1 MAVNMTGQKCEDCSG
16 SLEYDKVN
24 KIWICPYC
32 GKTYER
38 EYRANKVQ
46 IDGLAGINE
55 NCRATLL
62 EITRSSFDIAQKNLS
77 ECERLDPNYVGT
89 IIVNCAYYL
98 FKAAKSTKEE
108 CSALLGKLKYYSQKL
123 KTDFVDVADDEV
135 GFYDLIKNPEIYA
148 VLAITFNSINVKERE
163 SFIWNYFDVENVLT
177 PTLNRSILQILFKQS
192 RYEEIDKM
200 TDNIEFIEKRYTLNE
215 ILKQYP
221 DGDDKKRIIE
231 KLLQKEA
238 FTARDQ
244 PLVENYL
251 YSTKDN
257 IFTKLLVMKYGFNI
271 GMRLKINE
279 LLKDLLSKCEDE
291 EQAVA
296 VFDSL
301 NSIKLNS
308 DDMQLVMDF
317 ILSEKCPNASVVEV
331 GLKYLKD
338 SSSLYELPAQ
348 DIITFFDKMLY
359 NCDESCEILN
369 LMISLFKISGKSYDQ
384 LTSYFLLKYNV
395 DKEHRFK
402 IISIIFEQISSIPLT
417 IMESYLYGKNLDGE
431 NKLLIIQ
438 KFFDLKLEKSYYNHF
453 LNDYVM
459 KNQDGD
465 NSISIIKYLF
475 SKELPCSS
483 DALKKV
489 VLSKMDFDKNFID
502 NIFSYDI
509 SVSTELIDEYILKC
523 SDMSKFNNYL
533 LQKLLDYR
541 FVISSESIVKY
552 IMQVSEEEIIKSDN
566 AILMINNCPKLNFP
580 NSMSISFLNDRIACN
595 FAQAYLLTGKDCP
608 SDKIKIL
615 KQLVSNK
622 VKLND
627 VMIINGKKE
636 KFKKYIL
643 DKKSVLPDEIDEICV
658 EMGVYKLFF

>member
-16 SLEYDKVN
+16 SLEYDKFN

-98 FKAAKSTKEE
+98 FKAAKSSKEE

-123 KTDFVDVADDEV
+123 KNDFVDVLDDEV

-148 VLAITFNSINVKERE
+148 VLAITFNSIAARERE
-163 SFIWNYFDVENVLT
+163 NFIWNYFDVESVLT
-177 PTLNRSILQILFKQS
+177 PTLNRSILQILFKEN
-192 RYEEIDKM
+192 RYEEIEKM

-251 YSTKDN
+251 FSTKDD
-257 IFTKLLVMKYGFNI
+257 IFTKLLVMKYGFSV

-279 LLKDLLSKCEDE
+279 VLKNLLSKCEYE
-291 EQAVA
+291 SQALA

-317 ILSEKCPNASVVEV
+317 ILSEKCPNAKIVCI

-338 SSSLYELPAQ
+338 SSSLYELSSQ
-348 DIITFFDKMLY
+348 DVISFFDKMIY
-359 NCDESCEILN
+359 TSEESCEILN
-369 LMISLFKISGKSYDQ
+369 LMISLFKINNKSWDQ
-384 LTSYFLLKYNV
+384 LTNYFLLKYNANN
-395 DKEHRFK
+395 DDRFK
-402 IISIIFEQISSIPLT
+402 IISIIFEHIASIPLT
-417 IMESYLYGKNLDGE
+417 LMENYLYGKNIDGE
-431 NKLLIIQ
+431 NKLLIVQ
-438 KFFDLKLEKSYYNHF
+438 KFFDLKLEKSYYTHF
-453 LNDYVM
+453 LNNYIL
-459 KNQDGD
+459 KNQDG
-465 NSISIIKYLF
+465 NESIGIIKYLF
-475 SKELPCSS
+475 SKDLPCSS

-489 VLSKMDFDKNFID
+489 VLSKINLDKDFID
-502 NIFSYDI
+502 NIFSYNI

-523 SDMSKFNNYL
+523 SDMTKFNNYL
-533 LQKLLDYR
+533 IQKLLNYR

-552 IMQVSEEEIIKSDN
+552 VMQVTEDEIIKSDN
-566 AILMINNCPKLNFP
+566 AILMINNCPRLSFP
-580 NSMSISFLNDRIACN
+580 NSMSVNFLNDRIACN

-615 KQLVSNK
+615 KQLILNK

-643 DKKSVLPDEIDEICV
+643 DKKNVLPDEIDEICV

>member
-16 SLEYDKVN
+16 SLEYDKFN

-98 FKAAKSTKEE
+98 FKAAKSSKEE

-123 KTDFVDVADDEV
+123 KNDFVDVLDDEV

-148 VLAITFNSINVKERE
+148 VLAITFNSIGARERE
-163 SFIWNYFDVENVLT
+163 NFIWNYFDVESVLT
-177 PTLNRSILQILFKQS
+177 PTLNRSILQILFKEN
-192 RYEEIDKM
+192 RYEEIEKM

-251 YSTKDN
+251 FSTKDD
-257 IFTKLLVMKYGFNI
+257 IFTKLLVMKYGFSV

-279 LLKDLLSKCEDE
+279 VLKNLLSKCEDE
-291 EQAVA
+291 SQALA

-317 ILSEKCPNASVVEV
+317 ILSEKCPNAKIVCI

-338 SSSLYELPAQ
+338 SSSLYELSSQ
-348 DIITFFDKMLY
+348 DVISFFDKMIY
-359 NCDESCEILN
+359 TSEESCEILN
-369 LMISLFKISGKSYDQ
+369 LMISLFKINNKSWDQ
-384 LTSYFLLKYNV
+384 LTNYFLLKYNANK
-395 DKEHRFK
+395 DDRFK
-402 IISIIFEQISSIPLT
+402 LISIIFEHITSIPLT
-417 IMESYLYGKNLDGE
+417 IMENYLYGKNIDGE

-438 KFFDLKLEKSYYNHF
+438 KFFDLKLEKSYYTHF
-453 LNDYVM
+453 LNNYIL
-459 KNQDGD
+459 KNQDG
-465 NSISIIKYLF
+465 NESIGIIKYLF
-475 SKELPCSS
+475 SKDLPCSS

-489 VLSKMDFDKNFID
+489 VLSKINLDKDFID
-502 NIFSYDI
+502 NIFSYNI

-523 SDMSKFNNYL
+523 SDMTKFNNYL
-533 LQKLLDYR
+533 IQKLLNYR

-552 IMQVSEEEIIKSDN
+552 VMQVTEDEIIKSDN
-566 AILMINNCPKLNFP
+566 AILMINNCPRLSFP
-580 NSMSISFLNDRIACN
+580 NSMSVNFLNDRIACN

-615 KQLVSNK
+615 KQLVLNK

-643 DKKSVLPDEIDEICV
+643 DKKNVLPDEIDEICV